1 MRNLKRGRSIE
12 KKRKGRDRKKNPF
25 LVGFQNQN
33 TKTHKGGPGCP
44 SINQSKRNHD
54 ITSTQQKNKKE
65 IKFISLLPSSPFFS
79 LTRYTHQP
87 SQKIKG
93 STKKIGG

>member
-65 IKFISLLPSSPFFS
+65 IKFISLSFLHFFLS
-79 LTRYTHQP
+79 LDIHTNP
-87 SQKIKG
+87 P
-93 STKKIGG
+93 KK